1 MIELYVCVLARAV
14 CRGAFIIYR
23 DKAKRSEQ
31 SRAPKTGRDED
42 KNEMIKK
49 TGTRLNLAQMGSARK
64 KWMRRSSIHKK
75 RVSIYRVLTR
85 LPFLYI

>member
-1 MIELYVCVLARAV
+1 MFTVLSCSPMDRATRVGGNRRRGGGGGGVLELYVCVLARAV

-31 SRAPKTGRDED
+31 SRAPKTGREED

-49 TGTRLNLAQMGSARK
+49 KPARG
-64 KWMRRSSIHKK
+64 
-75 RVSIYRVLTR
+75 
-85 LPFLYI
+85 